1 MTEDTANT
9 SPQPSH
15 TEQVTPSPEKP
26 DAIVAKARLDYESEL
41 SCAIEEVDLI
51 LSYLCRKGMK
61 IPPDIIQDI
70 LNTKQAFTENGKVS
84 VTEESRFW
92 QCYCALAEQIKPAT
106 LTSVKETAPS
116 GFWQKQHKG
125 HYKRVKR
132 VPVYY
137 GIAIC
142 ILILLTMMMQSYYMI
157 GLDVLNKS
165 DKLYQAQADL
175 QQQISQLTSQ
185 PQDTLSGEQK
195 EQLKNLIREEK
206 ESGQKFDSNRIF
218 LDQWNAVWRLGIQ
231 PQIRFSEYDDYIY
244 HKKLSTAQ
252 KQLEQLK
259 TQERTRQITRKIVR
273 YQKVVDQ
280 LTSERQLQI
289 SNYLFFGARISA
301 GHMIDLLEGYILP
314 LLLGSL
320 GAFTLVLR
328 SIYQSFKEETFTVKS
343 CLDYNLRIL
352 LGSVMG
358 ISSGMIFNKEQTV
371 IDAEYSPMLIAFL
384 IGYNVEI
391 LFSLMDNLARRL
403 SQTDVSGKRMS

>member
-1 MTEDTANT
+1 MTSTTTDTASEGSQKN
-9 SPQPSH
+9 
-15 TEQVTPSPEKP
+15 SPEQSAKKP
-26 DAIVAKARLDYESEL
+26 DNIVAKARHDYESEL

-61 IPPDIIQDI
+61 IPPDIVQDI
-70 LNTKQAFTENGKVS
+70 LTTKQAFTENGKVS
-84 VTEESRFW
+84 VAEESRFW

-132 VPVYY
+132 VPLYY
-137 GIAIC
+137 GMAIC
-142 ILILLTMMMQSYYMI
+142 LLILITVMLQSYYMI

-165 DKLYQAQADL
+165 DKLFESQSDL
-175 QQQISQLTSQ
+175 QQKISQLTSL
-185 PQDTLSGEQK
+185 PQDSLSEEQK
-195 EQLKNLIREEK
+195 LQLKSLTRAEK
-206 ESGQKFDSNRIF
+206 ETGQKFESNRIF
-218 LDQWNAVWRLGIQ
+218 LYQWNTVWRLGIQ
-231 PQIRFSEYDDYIY
+231 PQIHFSEYDDFIY
-244 HKKLSTAQ
+244 HKQLSAAQ
-252 KQLEQLK
+252 KQIEQLK
-259 TQERTRQITRKIVR
+259 TKERSRQVTRQIAR
-273 YQKVVDQ
+273 YQKVVDK

-314 LLLGSL
+314 LLLGCL

-328 SIYQSFKEETFTVKS
+328 SIYQSFKQETFTVKS

-352 LGSVMG
+352 LGGVMG
-358 ISSGMIFNKEQTV
+358 ISSGMVFSKDQAALT
-371 IDAEYSPMLIAFL
+371 AEYSPMLIAFL

-403 SQTDVSGKRMS
+403 SQTDISGKRMS